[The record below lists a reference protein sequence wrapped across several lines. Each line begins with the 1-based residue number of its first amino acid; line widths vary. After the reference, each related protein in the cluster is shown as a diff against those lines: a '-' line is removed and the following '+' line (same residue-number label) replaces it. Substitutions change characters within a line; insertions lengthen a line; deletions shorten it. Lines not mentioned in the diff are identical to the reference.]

1 MKIAVFF
8 KGFEPAF
15 ESKEHAQ
22 IVLGLRDTGM
32 DSMLYTLDKPAL
44 RGCNLSVPL
53 TLMSQK
59 DAADVDYWRF
69 TPYDAIIVYTRLDR
83 SNLWMVNTLKKAG
96 KTVIVKADTDGR
108 KTFPVYPRDLLDYT
122 YNTVAE
128 KAKAFYLRVIR
139 RVKGRVRADR
149 LIDHINRADGIIVES
164 PQAFANFAYILSYWG
179 APELIKKVFVI
190 PNPASDHFTTH
201 PIPVKDNLIVAS
213 GGWDSRI
220 GNSYI
225 KNTVVMVNALCRFL
239 IARLD
244 YKAVV
249 IGSGGDT
256 VEKIAAK
263 WAPHKNLQIAGYVPN
278 DKAAEYVGKA
288 KIIFQPSLYE
298 TFGIAVAE
306 GLCMGCSFVGSPL
319 DSFEFLAAGG
329 SSGTLAPDFTEEAFL
344 GTLLADSIKWE
355 RNIYSADAISSTWR
369 PLLNRRAV
377 VEQYLQ
383 IVDKLG

>member
-1 MKIAVFF
+1 MKIAVFL

-22 IVLGLRDTGM
+22 IVLGLRDIGM
-32 DSMLYTLDKPAL
+32 DSTLFTLDKPTL

-53 TLMSQK
+53 TLLSQK
-59 DAADVDYWRF
+59 DAADINYWRS
-69 TPYDAIIVYTRLDR
+69 TPYSVIIVYTRLDR

-96 KTVIVKADTDGR
+96 KTVLVKADTDGR
-108 KTFPVYPRDLLDYT
+108 KIFPVYPRDLMDYP
-122 YNTVAE
+122 YNSFAE
-128 KAKAFYLRVIR
+128 KAKAFCLRMKR

-149 LIDHINRADGIIVES
+149 LIDHINRSDGIIVES

-201 PIPVKDNLIVAS
+201 PIPAKDNLVVAS

-220 GNSYI
+220 GNSYV
-225 KNTVVMVNALCRFL
+225 KNTVVMVNALRRFL
-239 IARLD
+239 IARPN

-249 IGSGGDT
+249 IGSGRDT
-256 VEKIAAK
+256 VKKIASR
-263 WAPHKNLQIAGYVPN
+263 WAPHENLHIAGYVPN

-319 DSFEFLAAGG
+319 ESFQFLAAGG
-329 SSGTLAPDFTEEAFL
+329 ASGTLAPDFTEEAFL
-344 GTLLADSIKWE
+344 GTLLADSAKWE
-355 RNIYSADAISSTWR
+355 RNIYSAEAISSMWR
-369 PLLNRRAV
+369 PLLNRRAIV
-377 VEQYLQ
+377 DQYLELAG
-383 IVDKLG
+383 KLC